1 MTLMK
6 FTTTEPDRKMKI
18 KIKDLN
24 AASMEITD
32 KGLELSFHENDA
44 RRTHTGDLIITPT
57 KLIWNKGRTS
67 KTGQSINWPEFFK
80 LMKKQN

>member
-1 MTLMK
+1 
-6 FTTTEPDRKMKI
+6 MKI

-32 KGLELSFHENDA
+32 QGLELSFHEHDGK
-44 RRTHTGDLIITPT
+44 RMTHTGDLKITPT
-57 KLIWNKGRTS
+57 KLTWNKGRTW

-80 LMKKQN
+80 WMKKQR